1 LNRKFIEALRELE
14 KEKGIKM
21 EAIIDALK
29 IAFVSV
35 YKSNY
40 NEDYQVRVNID
51 IKTGEI
57 KIFRIL
63 EEDEESGETGDEV
76 EVTPDNFGR
85 IAAQTAKQV
94 MKQRIKEA
102 EREVMYEEF
111 KDRVGDMVTGIVQQN
126 DTRFTLVDLGR
137 VESLLPQYEQVPGER
152 YKHGERIKCYVSDV
166 RKTTKGPQVIV
177 SRTHRGLVKRL
188 FELEVPE
195 IYEEIVEIKSIAREA
210 GYRTKI
216 AVISS
221 DKNVDPVGACVGPKG
236 SRVKM
241 IVGELGGE
249 KIDIVNYSEDPNEF
263 IKNSL
268 SPAKVLKVL
277 TDEERKFAL
286 VVVPDEQLSLAIG
299 RDGQNAR
306 LAAKL
311 TGWKIDIKSKKQ
323 FEEELDEA
331 RRERVEEQSKSEVI
345 EVKEKKKK
353 QEKQKTQKKQKKEEK
368 IDVKKK
374 KSVKEIKE
382 KKEKKEKKDKKGKK
396 AASKKKK
403 KSEDIS
409 EKS

>member
-1 LNRKFIEALRELE
+1 MNRKFIEALRELE

-29 IAFVSV
+29 VAFVSV
-35 YKSNY
+35 YKKNY
-40 NEDYQVRVNID
+40 NEDYQTRVDID
-51 IKTGEI
+51 VKTGEI

-63 EEDEESGETGDEV
+63 EEGEESGEIGNEV

-126 DTRFTLVDLGR
+126 DARFTLVDLGK

-177 SRTHRGLVKRL
+177 SRTHNGLVKRL

-195 IYEEIVEIKSIAREA
+195 IYEEIVAIKSIAREA

-216 AVISS
+216 AVMSS

-249 KIDIVNYSEDPNEF
+249 KIDIVNYSEDPTEF

-286 VVVPDEQLSLAIG
+286 VVVPDDQLSLAIG
-299 RDGQNAR
+299 REGQNAR

-331 RRERVEEQSKSEVI
+331 RRERVEEQDRSEAI
-345 EVKEKKKK
+345 ETKEKEKK
-353 QEKQKTQKKQKKEEK
+353 QKKQKKEEK
-368 IDVKKK
+368 KEVKKK
-374 KSVKEIKE
+374 KSVKEKKE
-382 KKEKKEKKDKKGKK
+382 KKVEKEKKDKKGKK

-403 KSEDIS
+403 KSKNIS
-409 EKS
+409 EKT

>member
-1 LNRKFIEALRELE
+1 MNRKFIEALRELE

-29 IAFVSV
+29 VAFVSV
-35 YKSNY
+35 YKKNY
-40 NEDYQVRVNID
+40 NEDYQVRVDID

-57 KIFRIL
+57 KIFRII
-63 EEDEESGETGDEV
+63 EEDEESGKTGDEV

-177 SRTHRGLVKRL
+177 SRTHKGLVKRL

-331 RRERVEEQSKSEVI
+331 RRERVEEQSKSEVV
-345 EVKEKKKK
+345 EAKEKKKK
-353 QEKQKTQKKQKKEEK
+353 EEKQKKQKKEEK
-368 IDVKKK
+368 KEVKKK
-374 KSVKEIKE
+374 KSVKEIRE
-382 KKEKKEKKDKKGKK
+382 KKEKKGKKDKKGKK
-396 AASKKKK
+396 TASKKKK
-403 KSEDIS
+403 KSEDNS

>member
-1 LNRKFIEALRELE
+1 MNRKFIEALRELE

-29 IAFVSV
+29 VAFVSV
-35 YKSNY
+35 YKNNY
-40 NEDYQVRVNID
+40 NEDYQVRVSID

-111 KDRVGDMVTGIVQQN
+111 KDRVGDLVTGIVQQN

-241 IVGELGGE
+241 IVAELGGE
-249 KIDIVNYSEDPNEF
+249 KIDIVNYSEDSNEF

-353 QEKQKTQKKQKKEEK
+353 QKKEEK
-368 IDVKKK
+368 KDVRKK

-382 KKEKKEKKDKKGKK
+382 KKEKKEKRDKKGKK

-403 KSEDIS
+403 KSEDIG